1 VRVATYLRQGRDSA
15 VRVTAPGHILVY
27 RALPGSTVN
36 PALGAAVPVDLT
48 AQPAMNFGCLENL
61 ASGAVGPGLAPGEIF
76 TISGSGIGPARGVSA
91 VPDSSGQ
98 YPASLAGVQVLI
110 DGIPAPLLFAEASE
124 IHGVAPF
131 ELAGVLPSTVEVR
144 YNGQSAP
151 LLDAPGAQ
159 VNPAI
164 FMVGGQGAI
173 VNQDGTVNTPSNP
186 ARLGSIVSIYATGT
200 GWLESSPLGPPGSGT
215 GVRNGQVTPLP
226 PPYFLVEN
234 TPQVTFAGVQGMVLW
249 AGSAPGLIAGVTQ
262 INVQLPATLPAETNL
277 AAAPVALNSPGV
289 LSPPVPI
296 SVTR

>member
-1 VRVATYLRQGRDSA
+1 LS
-15 VRVTAPGHILVY
+15 
-27 RALPGSTVN
+27 
-36 PALGAAVPVDLT
+36 
-48 AQPAMNFGCLENL
+48 
-61 ASGAVGPGLAPGEIF
+61 
-76 TISGSGIGPARGVSA
+76 
-91 VPDSSGQ
+91 
-98 YPASLAGVQVLI
+98 
-110 DGIPAPLLFAEASE
+110 
-124 IHGVAPF
+124 
-131 ELAGVLPSTVEVR
+131 GVLPSTVEVR